1 MHIPAH
7 TIPPPPPACLPARP
21 QVHGFPKVMGVL
33 THLDAFR
40 DTKAL
45 KKTKKGLKHRFWT
58 EIYQGGWC
66 VDGMGYVAVQH
77 QLVGVPAC

>member
-1 MHIPAH
+1 
-7 TIPPPPPACLPARP
+7 
-21 QVHGFPKVMGVL
+21 MGVL

-58 EIYQGGWC
+58 EIYQGGWGWGWC
-66 VDGMGYVAVQH
+66 VCVWG
-77 QLVGVPAC
+77 GVSHEG